1 MPQIIFS
8 EPSYDGDALPDA
20 AKVQLAGAARE

>member
-1 MPQIIFS
+1 MPQSIIGDT
-8 EPSYDGDALPDA
+8 SYEEDALRDA

>member
-8 EPSYDGDALPDA
+8 DTSYDEVALRDA